1 MCALLIDAV
10 VPHGGRVMRV
20 SSRCGVEEKSEVF
33 HVQTIVCVKKV
44 ERADN
49 VEDEQ
54 NDENDCS

>member
-1 MCALLIDAV
+1 
-10 VPHGGRVMRV
+10 MRV